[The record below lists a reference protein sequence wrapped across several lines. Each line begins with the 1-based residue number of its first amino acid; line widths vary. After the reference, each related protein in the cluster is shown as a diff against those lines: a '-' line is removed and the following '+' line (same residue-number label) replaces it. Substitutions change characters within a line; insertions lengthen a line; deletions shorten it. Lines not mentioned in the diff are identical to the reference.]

1 VISRAADQVPGYEWR
16 LPKVKRETFLKTK
29 GDRSMEKSTKPAD
42 KKSARRDQERI
53 GVSVPE
59 VFESTLIEKVI
70 C

>member
-1 VISRAADQVPGYEWR
+1 
-16 LPKVKRETFLKTK
+16 
-29 GDRSMEKSTKPAD
+29 MEKSTKPAD

-53 GVSVPE
+53 GVSAPE